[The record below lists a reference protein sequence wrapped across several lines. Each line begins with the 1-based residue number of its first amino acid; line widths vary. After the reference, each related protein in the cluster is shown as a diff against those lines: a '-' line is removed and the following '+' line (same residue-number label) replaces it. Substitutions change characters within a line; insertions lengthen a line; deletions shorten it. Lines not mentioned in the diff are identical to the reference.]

1 METTRQ
7 PAVAG
12 VFYPGDAS
20 VLQRTV
26 SGLLHE
32 AGERPD
38 VPKAIIAPHA
48 GYIYSGEV
56 AASAYRLLAS
66 RAGSIRR
73 VVMAGP
79 SHRVGFRGIAV
90 PESRYFMTPL
100 GRIPVDTAAIDSLA
114 DFPWVQRSD
123 APHAQEHCLE
133 VQLPFLQTILDEF
146 TLVPLV
152 VGQAEPAQVDAVL
165 EHLWGGDETVIVIS
179 SDLSHYLPYAQ
190 AKAIDARTSSS
201 IEALREE
208 EIGFDQA
215 CGALPV
221 RGLLMAARSHG
232 LHCTTVDQRN
242 SGDTA
247 GPRDRVVGYGAY
259 VFE

>member
-1 METTRQ
+1 METTRE

-12 VFYPGDAS
+12 MFYPDDAL

-26 SGLLHE
+26 DRLLE
-32 AGERPD
+32 QAGREPNAA
-38 VPKAIIAPHA
+38 KAVIAPHA

-56 AASAYRLLAS
+56 AARVYAALAA

-79 SHRVGFRGIAV
+79 SHRVGFNGIAV
-90 PESRYFMTPL
+90 PTARYFSTPL
-100 GRIPVDTAAIDSLA
+100 GRIPLDTAAIESLA
-114 DFPWVQRSD
+114 DIPWVQRSD

-133 VQLPFLQTILDEF
+133 VQLPFLQTVLDEF
-146 TLVPLV
+146 SLVPLV
-152 VGQAEPAQVDAVL
+152 VGQARPGEVDEVL
-165 EHLWGGDETVIVIS
+165 ERLWGGDETLIVIS
-179 SDLSHYLPYAQ
+179 SDLSHYLPYSQ
-190 AKAIDARTSSS
+190 AKAIDTQTSSA
-201 IEALREE
+201 IEALREQD
-208 EIGFDQA
+208 IGFDQA

-232 LHCTTVDQRN
+232 LHCRTVDQRN